1 LPAFEQ
7 AYGFTLKQD
16 QLLALAG
23 GDTALTIKTAA
34 ENTSGVNAAMAYG
47 TDGPVAA
54 LGLVTLDDVR
64 RVQPIYAPTPI
75 IRGAALAREPKIAAW
90 LRPVFQSLT
99 GPTLQKLNARIAI
112 DGQDAAQVAADYL
125 KRGGFVH

>member
-1 LPAFEQ
+1 
-7 AYGFTLKQD
+7 
-16 QLLALAG
+16 
-23 GDTALTIKTAA
+23 
-34 ENTSGVNAAMAYG
+34 
-47 TDGPVAA
+47 
-54 LGLVTLDDVR
+54 
-64 RVQPIYAPTPI
+64 
-75 IRGAALAREPKIAAW
+75 